1 MVTTRSGTEATPP
14 TESAP
19 STPTKQSLGQK
30 SSLAKMNQQQGQQVM
45 SSKTNKS
52 KEAVDVDAK

>member
-19 STPTKQSLGQK
+19 STPTKQSLGKK

-45 SSKTNKS
+45 SNKTNKS
-52 KEAVDVDAK
+52 REGVDVDAK